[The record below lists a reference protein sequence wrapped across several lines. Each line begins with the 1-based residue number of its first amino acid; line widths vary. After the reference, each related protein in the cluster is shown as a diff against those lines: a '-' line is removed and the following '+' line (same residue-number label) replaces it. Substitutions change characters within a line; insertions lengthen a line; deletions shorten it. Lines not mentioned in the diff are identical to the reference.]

1 MGYIY
6 LNLYLLSISALKQFT
21 TYLIDL
27 EFKFARF
34 EIRMHVLKTAAR
46 LCPIP
51 KTLKLKFGWSRM
63 CNDSKVNVSIVDMIT
78 SAVS

>member
-21 TYLIDL
+21 TYLL
-27 EFKFARF
+27 GLRFKFARF
-34 EIRMHVLKTAAR
+34 EIRMHVSKTAAR
-46 LCPIP
+46 LYPIT
-51 KTLKLKFGWSRM
+51 KTLKLKFGCSRM